1 MNIADIDNGIQAC
14 INAGVPLALTKL
26 AYEKTVKENAY
37 TVRSISEAFRIISFS
52 KTGLQACVK
61 AGAPRALT
69 FFFREEVGPENS
81 IASNEEFGTLQS
93 IASTLRIFALSD
105 IGRRACLDADA
116 PSALKFLKGFADVA
130 EAFKAITGTDINL

>member
-1 MNIADIDNGIQAC
+1 MNIADRDNGIQAC

-61 AGAPRALT
+61 AGAPRALI
-69 FFFREEVGPENS
+69 FLLREKVG
-81 IASNEEFGTLQS
+81 AVYS

-116 PSALKFLKGFADVA
+116 PSALKLFLKGCAGVA